1 MRQFWSAMRKRFAV
15 GGVASFAAVL
25 LIITGSPAM
34 AAGNSSPAATQTPT
48 QAPSPKPAP
57 TQTTPSSINDTI
69 VTPYI
74 VGGTQ
79 ATIADA
85 PWQVGLISAS
95 AGDEY
100 NGQFCGGSIIATQWI
115 ATAAHCVTGSSPSSI
130 RILAGQATLSTT
142 TNNRAVAVS
151 NIYVH
156 PLYGSTGDGDDIAL
170 IKLTAPLTLVAGS
183 VQKIELPTA
192 APAVSATE
200 VITGWGDQASGSGNY
215 PTVMRKAQVNVMND
229 TVCAGAYG
237 GGYSNAKMVCAAN
250 AAYTIDTCQGD
261 SGGPMA
267 RNTGA
272 AWVLD
277 GITSF
282 GQGCASYGYPG
293 VYTEVF
299 NYRSWIS
306 STMGTTP
313 AAGTFTTVPV
323 PTITGPKRVGK
334 TMTANEGAWSP
345 APTSYTYR
353 WLSSATKNGNYAPIS
368 GATSKTY
375 LLKSSDRTRFI
386 KVEVTA
392 VKSGYTSTKSTSTR
406 TAAIG

>member
-1 MRQFWSAMRKRFAV
+1 MKGKNMRQFRNAIRKRFLI
-15 GGVASFAAVL
+15 GGVAALAAL
-25 LIITGSPAM
+25 LMVSAATPAT
-34 AAGNSSPAATQTPT
+34 AAGNSSPTSTPT
-48 QAPSPKPAP
+48 A
-57 TQTTPSSINDTI
+57 TPSVSDTV
-69 VTPYI
+69 VTPNI

-85 PWQVGLISAS
+85 PWQVGLISAN
-95 AGDEY
+95 AADEW

-115 ATAAHCVTGSSPSSI
+115 ATAAHCVVSGSTVSSPASI

-156 PLYGSTGDGDDIAL
+156 PLYGSSGDGDDIAL
-170 IKLTAPLTLVAGS
+170 IKLSSPLTLVPGS
-183 VQKIELPTA
+183 VQKIDIPTA
-192 APAVSATE
+192 APAVSSTDL
-200 VITGWGDQASGSGNY
+200 ITGWGDQASGSGNY
-215 PTVMRKAQVNVMND
+215 PTVMRKAQLQVFADNI
-229 TVCAGAYG
+229 CATAYG
-237 GGYSNAKMVCAAN
+237 AGYSNAKMVCAAN
-250 AAYTIDTCQGD
+250 ASYTIDTCQGD

-267 RNTGA
+267 HNTGT

-282 GQGCASYGYPG
+282 GQGCASFGYPG

-299 NYRSWIS
+299 NYSSWIA
-306 STMGTTP
+306 TTTATTP

-323 PTITGPKRVGK
+323 PTITGIKRAGK
-334 TMTANEGAWSP
+334 TLTANEGGWSP
-345 APTSYTYR
+345 EPTTYTYR
-353 WLSSATKNGNYAPIS
+353 WLSSATKNGTYAPITR
-368 GATSKTY
+368 ATSKTY
-375 LLKSSDRTRFI
+375 LLKTSDRNKFI

-392 VKSGYTSTKSTSTR
+392 VKSGFTSAKSTSAR